1 MFGDRYRAEKES
13 KHRTEIGG
21 GWCKEAGEDLPEK
34 EVLHNDRNEA
44 VPRRRGSEHVETWKG
59 VQAERGCKH
68 QALRL
73 RACLVSLKPL
83 WLEGGEWESEP

>member
-1 MFGDRYRAEKES
+1 M
-13 KHRTEIGG
+13 IGIVQKKKVNTGQKLEEG
-21 GWCKEAGEDLPEK
+21 GARRLGKTSLK
-34 EVLHNDRNEA
+34 RVLHNDRNEA